1 MILRTIVLSSIVLSA
16 AAMSRA
22 GELSKQALTFTVPS
36 GHEIF
41 SAVVDNADG
50 VRVRNLGAMRPVTN
64 HLTGAGLPST
74 INHQPST
81 IRLTWDGRDE
91 AGQPVP
97 PGAYTVR
104 GISMPRLKV
113 TYDYSWYN
121 PGNPPWEGY
130 PGSGWGGDHTGPTGV
145 AVIPARANQP
155 WRVVISGEVAEAGDG
170 VFALDQNLKKVFGFK
185 RGWAGS
191 RAVAVDDDGLVYLV
205 WWGHGALLR
214 LDPRTGQAV
223 PFQRPAGIIGEVKLD
238 STGYSL
244 AVSKDW
250 IAVVTQGVPANQIP
264 ARLVLLDKQS
274 ARVKLDHPLDTSANV
289 AFDRQGTLY
298 MARGTNGLATVDL
311 AGHRTSVTVNGLLN
325 AGAFCFDHDNNL
337 VIHDRGPD
345 WQIKVFNPKRKLLRT
360 VGKKG
365 GQGKQLAW
373 DSRILQEVSSVAVDE
388 DGQVWITEPG
398 PHLRRTAVFS
408 KDGKVVREFIGGTQY
423 GAYECQLHEQDPTR
437 AMAYSVEYAVN
448 PSATSDYR
456 PVRLLSSGLKPGS
469 PFTLDKHARGIRS
482 LFFRAGDHEYIMQY
496 QPFAYVLY
504 VERNGDYRPCG
515 ALFAPKHW
523 ALDDARRAS
532 PGFREEDPVSAVRLW
547 SDWNEDELI
556 QDEELQ
562 LVPEFER
569 ETKQWLRPFAGHN
582 YPLAADLALYLN
594 ARIIR
599 PTRVAAGGTPIYEVA
614 KAVPFTDPLDTSYST
629 FHRAGRHLFG
639 MQFADTPFHGRHVFA
654 TLDGK
659 ITGFF
664 NYTRLALH
672 GSQNAP
678 MPAPGETAGEMHIA
692 GVAEIGGELGA
703 VIAHHGNMG
712 QAFLFSED
720 GIFISSL
727 FKDVR
732 DNPAGYGEQVV
743 KGADWTNVTMG
754 QEPFGGWFGKQSDGK
769 VRYLF
774 GRNAALVVQVHGLE
788 AAKRFTA
795 GTVTIAP

>member
-1 MILRTIVLSSIVLSA
+1 MNRWIILMWLATAPAWA
-16 AAMSRA
+16 A
-22 GELSKQALTFTVPS
+22 EPLTFTVPP
-36 GHEIF
+36 GHEMY
-41 SAVVDNADG
+41 SVVVDNAEG
-50 VRVRNLGAMRPVTN
+50 VRVRNLMSMQPVTN
-64 HLTGAGLPST
+64 ATLS
-74 INHQPST
+74 IS
-81 IRLTWDGRDE
+81 WDGRDE

-97 PGAYTVR
+97 PGRYTVR
-104 GISMPRLKV
+104 GISLPRLKV
-113 TYDYSWYN
+113 TFDYAWYN

-145 AVIPARANQP
+145 AVIPAAAGKP
-155 WRVVISGEVAEAGDG
+155 WRVVIAGEIAEAGDA
-170 VFALDQNLKKVFGFK
+170 VFALDNDLKKVFGYK

-191 RAVAVDDDGLVYLV
+191 RTVAVDEDGLVYLV
-205 WWGHGALLR
+205 LWGYNTLVR
-214 LDPRTGQAV
+214 LHPGRGTAV
-223 PFQRPAGIIGEVKLD
+223 PFQRPAGVVADIQLD
-238 STGYSL
+238 ATAASL

-250 IAVVTQGVPANQIP
+250 IAVVTQGETP
-264 ARLVLLDKQS
+264 RLLLLDKQ
-274 ARVKLDHPLDTSANV
+274 AGRIQLDRPLDTTGHV
-289 AFDRQGTLY
+289 AFDRRGSLHL
-298 MARGTNGLATVDL
+298 ARGTNGMATVDL
-311 AGHRTSVTVNGLLN
+311 TGNLTPVPITGLDN
-325 AGAFCFDHDNNL
+325 AGPLCFDHENNL
-337 VIHDRGPD
+337 VVFDRGPD
-345 WQIKVFNPKRKLLRT
+345 WQIKIFSPQRRLLRT
-360 VGKKG
+360 IGKPG

-373 DSRILQEVSSVAVDE
+373 DGRILQEVTGLAADEAGNVWVA
-388 DGQVWITEPG
+388 EPG
-398 PHLRRTAVFS
+398 PHLRRVALFDR
-408 KDGKVVREFIGGTQY
+408 DGKLRREFIGGTQY

-448 PSATSDYR
+448 PAATGDYR

-482 LFFRAGDHEYIMQY
+482 LFFRAQGHEYIMQY

-515 ALFAPKHW
+515 AVFAPKHW
-523 ALDDARRAS
+523 AIDDARRAS

-556 QDEELQ
+556 QEEELQ
-562 LVPEFER
+562 LVPEFAR
-569 ETKQWLRPFAGHN
+569 EATPWLRPFAGHN
-582 YPLAADLALYLN
+582 YPLADDLALFIN

-599 PTRVAAGGTPIYEVA
+599 PTRLAAGGTPIYEVA
-614 KAVPFTDPLDTSYST
+614 NAVPFADPLDTSYSV

-639 MQFADTPFHGRHVFA
+639 MQFAATPFHGRHVFA
-654 TLDGK
+654 DETGRL
-659 ITGFF
+659 TGFF
-664 NYTRLALH
+664 HFTRLALH

-678 MPAPGETAGEMHIA
+678 MPLPGETAGETHIA
-692 GVAEIGGELGA
+692 GVADIGGELGA

-732 DNPAGYGEQVV
+732 DNPAGYGDKVM

-788 AAKRFTA
+788 EAKRFTA